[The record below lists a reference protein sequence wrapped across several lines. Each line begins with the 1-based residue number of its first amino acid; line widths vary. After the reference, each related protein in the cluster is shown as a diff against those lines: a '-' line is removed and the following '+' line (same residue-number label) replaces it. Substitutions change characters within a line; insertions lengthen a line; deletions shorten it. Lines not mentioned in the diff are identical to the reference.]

1 MDDTVDR
8 TYQAEMAALADTY
21 AQWREWHREARH
33 THLRERLT
41 GPAAFVASGGSLAV
55 AHLGA
60 ALYQRWRGRTALV
73 LTPLELAATRIQLD
87 TVFVISDSMS
97 HPDALLAVDVAR
109 RSGAGT
115 VAVLSNRPEEYLRE
129 HLGAGLETVSCPR
142 PGNDGW
148 IATNSVLSLSLGM
161 FTVLGRGDDA
171 PAFGPMRERWL
182 ADDGTLAPRHDT
194 TRESVL
200 CLHTPGLRNVA
211 VDFETRLSEAGLG
224 RVTAT
229 DLRNLG
235 HGRHVGL
242 YRNAGSTAV
251 VILAEPSWAPLV
263 RGTVESLPPGVE
275 ARVWT
280 GASDE
285 WSPIELLVPSAG
297 FLASRAAAAAVDP
310 GNPEVWPGGDGLFR
324 ARVDQLVEGVGH
336 AWS

>member
-1 MDDTVDR
+1 MDR
-8 TYQAEMAALADTY
+8 TYQAEMATLADTY
-21 AQWREWHREARH
+21 AQWQHWHRKDRYDA
-33 THLRERLT
+33 LREGLT

-60 ALYQRWRGRTALV
+60 ALHQRHSGHPALV
-73 LTPLELAATRIQLD
+73 LTPLELAVTRVELD
-87 TVFVISDSMS
+87 AVFVISDSMS

-109 RSGAGT
+109 RSGATT
-115 VAVLSNRPEEYLRE
+115 VVVLSNRPEDDLRQR
-129 HLGAGLETVSCPR
+129 LGPGPELISCPR

-148 IATNSVLSLSLGM
+148 IATNSVLSLSLGLL
-161 FTVLGRGDDA
+161 TVFGRGQDA
-171 PAFGPMRERWL
+171 PSFASLRNRWL
-182 ADDGTLAPRHDT
+182 HTDGTLDTRHDT

-242 YRNAGSTAV
+242 LRHARTTAV
-251 VILAEPSWAPLV
+251 VILAEPSWTPLV
-263 RGTVESLPPGVE
+263 RGTVESLPPEVE

-280 GASDE
+280 SASDA
-285 WSPIELLVPSAG
+285 WGPVELLVPSAG
-297 FLASRAAAAAVDP
+297 FLASRAAEHGVDP
-310 GNPEVWPGGDGLFR
+310 GNPEVWPGGNSLFR
-324 ARVDQLVEGVGH
+324 ARVDELLPELGE

>member
-1 MDDTVDR
+1 MADR

-21 AQWREWHREARH
+21 AQWRDWRREDPHAA
-33 THLRERLT
+33 LRAKLG

-60 ALYQRWRGRTALV
+60 TLHQRRHGQAALV
-73 LTPLELAATRIQLD
+73 LTPLDLAATRVELE

-109 RSGAGT
+109 RSDART
-115 VAVLSNRPEEYLRE
+115 VVVLSNRPVEHLRE
-129 HLGAGLETVSCPR
+129 RLGPDPQLVSCPR
-142 PGNDGW
+142 PGHDGW

-161 FTVLGRGDDA
+161 LTLYGQGEDA
-171 PAFGPMRERWL
+171 PAFGPLRDRWL
-182 ADDGTLAPRHDT
+182 AADGTLLPEHDT

-224 RVTAT
+224 QVTAT

-242 YRNAGSTAV
+242 YRHAESTTL
-251 VILAEPSWAPLV
+251 VILAEPSWTPLV
-263 RGTVESLPPGVE
+263 RATVASLPPGAE

-280 GASDE
+280 GASDG
-285 WSPIELLVPSAG
+285 WSPVELLVPSAG
-297 FLASRAAAAAVDP
+297 FLASRAAAVGVDP
-310 GNPEVWPGGDGLFR
+310 GNPDVWPGGNGLFR
-324 ARVDQLVEGVGH
+324 ARMDQLLPELGD
-336 AWS
+336 AWM